1 MLFGVWHL
9 LKSQVFCASIC
20 LPIWALQRRIRGA
33 DFGTEAAFKASFCW
47 WWIVRICWR
56 SLLKGWPDLKW
67 QGIDY
72 VFLLK
77 NLYSEFCAVFPSPWC
92 CLLVLHSFFAICE
105 WKRRQQERKRQAGEW
120 ETLSQWWSTNRKH
133 IKFIIDKFHVY
144 CSERT
149 NAYFSPKKNERHRS
163 YCTVVCNY
171 ITLHCLN
178 KCIKPTYNVSYFPP
192 SLLIGISAIYLI
204 LDMQEIA
211 FKRTTQQKT
220 FHCSHKISLDSPPF
234 K

>member
-33 DFGTEAAFKASFCW
+33 NFGTEAAFKASFW

-92 CLLVLHSFFAICE
+92 CLLVLHSFFCYLWVAAAATRAKTTGRE
-105 WKRRQQERKRQAGEW
+105 WG
-120 ETLSQWWSTNRKH
+120 TLSQWWSTNRKH
-133 IKFIIDKFHVY
+133 IKFIIDKFHV
-144 CSERT
+144 CSKRRRT
-149 NAYFSPKKNERHRS
+149 QPHSPQFKFVQSHLESKAI
-163 YCTVVCNY
+163 V
-171 ITLHCLN
+171 I
-178 KCIKPTYNVSYFPP
+178 
-192 SLLIGISAIYLI
+192 IS
-204 LDMQEIA
+204 
-211 FKRTTQQKT
+211 FK
-220 FHCSHKISLDSPPF
+220 
-234 K
+234 

>member
-1 MLFGVWHL
+1 MNLKRSTVLTICKTYDYISKGTLLTFYSRISSENRVAPLLCTIQFLIPRRSDDIPVTYRQNSFKKSKSFWNVIIKKMLFGVWHL

-33 DFGTEAAFKASFCW
+33 DFGTEAAFKASFW

-105 WKRRQQERKRQAGEW
+105 WQRRQQERKRQTGSGEPW
-120 ETLSQWWSTNRKH
+120 ANDDQ
-133 IKFIIDKFHVY
+133 
-144 CSERT
+144 
-149 NAYFSPKKNERHRS
+149 
-163 YCTVVCNY
+163 
-171 ITLHCLN
+171 
-178 KCIKPTYNVSYFPP
+178 PTGN
-192 SLLIGISAIYLI
+192 L
-204 LDMQEIA
+204 
-211 FKRTTQQKT
+211 
-220 FHCSHKISLDSPPF
+220 
-234 K
+234 